1 MTTLGNFWFSLPF
14 LFAFLFQGSIF
25 KLFGL
30 EMSNLRARS
39 SLVRNLV
46 NKMEVEKEIEELDKS
61 TWYSVNLK
69 LINSPEIRSKFQQF
83 HNDSE
88 TDAFITSS
96 FEQSDW
102 IFTQLWYNFAK
113 SILSWF
119 YCQTDINGM
128 LNRGSMFVFSKE
140 QFLKMSKLD
149 TNTKLTSMLDLGAGD
164 GRPTQSMSSF
174 FTETYTTEV
183 SAPMRKSLTQRGF
196 KVLEIDNW
204 VKPDGYDLVSALNLF
219 DRCDKPL
226 GIISDI
232 HTSLKPGGFFIVALV
247 LPFKPYVE
255 SVPTHKPSE
264 KMDIKGEKF
273 EAQVESAVE
282 VFEGLGFS
290 LEGWARVPYLC
301 EGDLNRPLYHLNN
314 ALMLYKKKDLP
325 N

>member
-1 MTTLGNFWFSLPF
+1 MKTLGNFWYSLPF
-14 LFAFLFQGSIF
+14 LFAFLFQGSIY
-25 KLFGL
+25 KYFGI
-30 EMSNLRARS
+30 EMSNLRSRS

-46 NKMEVEKEIEELDKS
+46 NKMAVEKEIEDLDKT

-69 LINSPEIRSKFQQF
+69 LIKSADIRSKFLQF
-83 HNDSE
+83 HDDSE
-88 TDAFITSS
+88 TEAFIISS

-102 IFTQLWYNFAK
+102 ILTQLWYNFAK

-140 QFLKMSKLD
+140 QFLKMTKLD
-149 TNTKLTSMLDLGAGD
+149 ENAKLTSMLDLGAGD
-164 GRPTQSMSSF
+164 GRPTQAMSSF
-174 FTETYTTEV
+174 FTETFTTEV
-183 SAPMRKSLTQRGF
+183 SAPMRKSLIQRGF

-204 VKPDGYDLVSALNLF
+204 VQPEGYDLISALNLF

-232 HTSLKPGGFFIVALV
+232 HTSLRPGGFFLVALV

-255 SVPTHKPSE
+255 SVPGHKPSE

-273 EAQVESAVE
+273 EGQVESAV
-282 VFEGLGFS
+282 VMFEGIGFK

-314 ALMLYKKKDLP
+314 ALLLFKKNDLP
-325 N
+325 T

>member
-102 IFTQLWYNFAK
+102 VFTQLWYNFAK

-232 HTSLKPGGFFIVALV
+232 HTSLKPGGFFVVALV

-273 EAQVESAVE
+273 EAQVESAVQ

>member
-1 MTTLGNFWFSLPF
+1 MTTLGNFWFTLPF
-14 LFAFLFQGSIF
+14 LFAFLFQANILKF
-25 KLFGL
+25 FGL

-46 NKMEVEKEIEELDKS
+46 NKMAVEKEIEDLDKS

-69 LINSPEIRSKFQQF
+69 LIKTPAISSKFHQF
-83 HNDSE
+83 HDDSE
-88 TDAFITSS
+88 TEAFIISS

-102 IFTQLWYNFAK
+102 ILTQLWYNFAK
-113 SILSWF
+113 SVLSWF

-140 QFLKMSKLD
+140 QFLKMTKFD
-149 TNTKLTSMLDLGAGD
+149 TNTKLSAMLDLGAGD

-183 SAPMRKSLTQRGF
+183 SGPMRKSLTQRGF

-204 VKPDGYDLVSALNLF
+204 VKPDGYDLISALNLF

-226 GIISDI
+226 GIIADI
-232 HTSLKPGGFFIVALV
+232 HTSLKPGGLFLVALV

-255 SVPTHKPSE
+255 SVPSHKPSE
-264 KMDIKGEKF
+264 KMDINGETF
-273 EAQVESAVE
+273 EAQVEAAVKM
-282 VFEGLGFS
+282 FEGVGFT

-301 EGDLNRPLYHLNN
+301 EGDLSRPLYHLNN
-314 ALMLYKKKDLP
+314 ALMLFKKKELS
-325 N
+325 

>member
-204 VKPDGYDLVSALNLF
+204 VKTDGYDLVSALNLF

-325 N
+325 I

>member
-1 MTTLGNFWFSLPF
+1 MTNLGNFWFSLPF
-14 LFAFLFQGSIF
+14 LFAFLFQSSIF
-25 KLFGL
+25 KYFGL
-30 EMSNLRARS
+30 EMTNLRARS

-46 NKMEVEKEIEELDKS
+46 NKMAVEKELEDLDKS

-69 LINSPEIRSKFQQF
+69 LINTPEIRSKFLQF

-88 TDAFITSS
+88 TEAFITSS

-102 IFTQLWYNFAK
+102 ILTQLWYNFAK

-140 QFLKMSKLD
+140 QFLKMTKLEANTKLD
-149 TNTKLTSMLDLGAGD
+149 TMLDLGAGD
-164 GRPTQSMSSF
+164 GRPTQSMSCF
-174 FTETYTTEV
+174 FTETFTTEV
-183 SAPMRKSLTQRGF
+183 SAPMRKSLGQKGF

-204 VKPDGYDLVSALNLF
+204 LKPCGYDLISALNLF

-226 GIISDI
+226 GIVADI
-232 HTSLKPGGFFIVALV
+232 HTSLKPGGFFLVALV

-255 SVPTHKPSE
+255 SVPSHKPSE
-264 KMDIKGEKF
+264 KMNIVGETF
-273 EAQVESAVE
+273 ETQVEAAVTM
-282 VFEGLGFS
+282 FEEIGFK
-290 LEGWARVPYLC
+290 LESWARVPYLC

-314 ALMLYKKKDLP
+314 ALMMFKKKIP
-325 N
+325 

>member
-1 MTTLGNFWFSLPF
+1 M
-14 LFAFLFQGSIF
+14 A
-25 KLFGL
+25 
-30 EMSNLRARS
+30 NLRARS

-46 NKMEVEKEIEELDKS
+46 NKMEVEKQIEDLDKR

-69 LINSPEIRSKFQQF
+69 SINNPEIRSKFLQF

-88 TDAFITSS
+88 TEAFISSS

-102 IFTQLWYNFAK
+102 FLTQLWYNFAK

-140 QFLKMSKLD
+140 QFLKLSKLNPD
-149 TNTKLTSMLDLGAGD
+149 TKLENMLDLGAGD
-164 GRPTQSMSSF
+164 GNPTQSMSCF
-174 FTETYTTEV
+174 CLETFTTEV
-183 SAPMRKSLTQRGF
+183 SAPMRKSLSLKGF
-196 KVLEIDNW
+196 KVLEIDDW
-204 VKPDGYDLVSALNLF
+204 VKPGGFELISALNPF

-226 GIISDI
+226 GIIKDI
-232 HTSLKPGGFFIVALV
+232 HTSLKPGGFFLVALV

-255 SVPTHKPSE
+255 SVPSHKPSE
-264 KMDIKGEKF
+264 KMDITGETF
-273 EAQVESAVE
+273 ENQVEAAVKT
-282 VFEGLGFS
+282 FEGIGFN
-290 LEGWARVPYLC
+290 LESWARVPYLC

-314 ALMLYKKKDLP
+314 ALMMFKKKE

>member
-102 IFTQLWYNFAK
+102 VFTQLWYNFAK